1 MYLFKVAEDDSS
13 NSFFLKFDMKKKK
26 KELTLQTPISI
37 VSIKG

>member
-1 MYLFKVAEDDSS
+1 MYLFKVVEDNSS
-13 NSFFLKFDMKKKK
+13 NSFFLKFDMKKK